1 MNTTNKKHFVLK
13 LIPCRPTF
21 AQDMTPEERNIMQQH
36 VVYWKDLMDK
46 GMVIVFG
53 PVMDPKAVYGLG
65 VIEVDDEE
73 QVRTFIENDPASAIN
88 TYEYYPMRAITKN

>member
-1 MNTTNKKHFVLK
+1 MDKKHFALK
-13 LIPCRPTF
+13 LLPCRPTF
-21 AQDMTPEERNIMQQH
+21 AQDMTPEERSIMQQH
-36 VVYWKDLMDK
+36 VGYWKDLMDK

-53 PVMDPKAVYGLG
+53 PVMDPNGVYGLG

-73 QVRTFIENDPASAIN
+73 QVRTFIANDPATKIN